1 MRANRRVRRLVH
13 RRHPGAVELARVP
26 LDVTLERHRSHRGF
40 EVEEAA
46 LRSLLLL
53 YAEPVREVVRV
64 GQRRGQP
71 DDSHR
76 ALSAR
81 GYEPH
86 AAHDHLED
94 RTAVG
99 AEKVDLV
106 DDHQRNLG
114 DVRPSLPITRDAV
127 PLLGR
132 AHDDVR
138 TLKRAHVRGVVAR
151 QLHQLLVQ
159 HHAQFMFPILDAFAD
174 ERLERR
180 DVNHLPAGVVPERRQ
195 HRELRADSL
204 TRARGRAEEHVRF
217 GVKERV
223 ERLRLD
229 LVEKLKLALVQL
241 EEFLAAE
248 RGVLRREQRLSGHR
262 WQVQELSVRG
272 SLVG

>member
-1 MRANRRVRRLVH
+1 MRLHLVRVHVHKSIRALIRGGVRYEVYGRQSGLPPGRHKHQRGFLRGMRADRRVRRLVH

-106 DDHQRNLG
+106 DDHQRNLR

-138 TLKRAHVRGVVAR
+138 ALKRAHVRRVVAR

-159 HHAQFMFPILDAFAD
+159 HHAQFILPILDAFAD

-180 DVNHLPAGVVPERRQ
+180 DVNHLPAGEP
-195 HRELRADSL
+195 H
-204 TRARGRAEEHVRF
+204 ARP
-217 GVKERV
+217 
-223 ERLRLD
+223 
-229 LVEKLKLALVQL
+229 
-241 EEFLAAE
+241 
-248 RGVLRREQRLSGHR
+248 RGILQA
-262 WQVQELSVRG
+262 VRG
-272 SLVG
+272 QV